1 MIRKL
6 IKYFTF
12 FIFILI
18 LIIIYLNIFG
28 IKTNKFNT
36 KINSEISKINKKVN
50 IDLNTI
56 KIRLNLRNLTFE
68 IKTLEPKIFFEDQK
82 LPFQEVRTN
91 VSIKSL
97 INNQFSINNLIIST
111 KKIKIKDIISI
122 SRSFKNSAELFILD
136 KIIKDGF
143 FMGDIYLDF
152 NENGKIKDNF
162 EIKGFIKNGKVD
174 LLKRYGLDNI
184 NFLFN
189 IKNKRYYLE
198 EVSTNLNQIKLYLPF
213 INIKQNNKK
222 YFVNGEIL
230 NREKDISI
238 KKLNSLLGDNLNDF
252 NIENINFSSKNNFSF
267 NINKK
272 FEINNINLKS
282 EIDLN
287 NLKYKN
293 KFTGLKKY
301 FPSSEE
307 FINLKEHKV
316 FISYQKDKLKIK
328 GNGKVSIGKKIDK
341 LVYKWNKNKN
351 AYTFNI
357 SAIIE
362 KNILLF
368 SALNYKK
375 DEDLYSNLNVK
386 GSYKKDKEIK
396 FEIISLSDKDK
407 NIFEIKKLKLNK
419 KFKIIKFD
427 KLNFNFINSNKIK
440 NEIMLIRNKNNYKI
454 IGKSF
459 DASKLIDDILNIDNE
474 KVSSNIFSKLNS
486 NFILNINVDKTYLDQ
501 NTYVNALNGNI
512 VFKNNNIN
520 KLSLESFFPNKK
532 KLTLTISKNR
542 NNEKITTLFS
552 NNPKPLI
559 NQYEFI
565 KGFEEGVL
573 DFYSVEKNN
582 ISNSVLKIDNFKVQ
596 EVPILAKLLT
606 LASLQG
612 IADLLTGE
620 GIRFTDFEMKFSK
633 NKKLLTIEEL
643 YAIGPAISILMEG
656 YIDSKKLISLRGTM
670 VPATTINKTI
680 STIPLIGNI
689 LVGKKV
695 GEGVFGVSF
704 KIKGPPNNLKTSVNP
719 IKTLTPR
726 FITRTLEKLNKN

>member
-36 KINSEISKINKKVN
+36 KINSEILKINKKAN

-362 KNILLF
+362 KNIFLL

-375 DEDLYSNLNVK
+375 DEDLYSNLNIK

-459 DASKLIDDILNIDNE
+459 DASKLIDDTLNINNE

>member
-362 KNILLF
+362 KNIFLL

-375 DEDLYSNLNVK
+375 DEDLYSNLNIK

-474 KVSSNIFSKLNS
+474 KVSSNIFSNLNS

>member
-362 KNILLF
+362 KNIFLL

-375 DEDLYSNLNVK
+375 DEDLYSNLNIK

-427 KLNFNFINSNKIK
+427 KLNFNFVNSNKIK

-459 DASKLIDDILNIDNE
+459 DASKLIDDTLNINNE

>member
-1 MIRKL
+1 M
-6 IKYFTF
+6 
-12 FIFILI
+12 
-18 LIIIYLNIFG
+18 
-28 IKTNKFNT
+28 
-36 KINSEISKINKKVN
+36 
-50 IDLNTI
+50 
-56 KIRLNLRNLTFE
+56 
-68 IKTLEPKIFFEDQK
+68 
-82 LPFQEVRTN
+82 
-91 VSIKSL
+91 
-97 INNQFSINNLIIST
+97 
-111 KKIKIKDIISI
+111 
-122 SRSFKNSAELFILD
+122 
-136 KIIKDGF
+136 
-143 FMGDIYLDF
+143 
-152 NENGKIKDNF
+152 
-162 EIKGFIKNGKVD
+162 
-174 LLKRYGLDNI
+174 
-184 NFLFN
+184 
-189 IKNKRYYLE
+189 
-198 EVSTNLNQIKLYLPF
+198 
-213 INIKQNNKK
+213 
-222 YFVNGEIL
+222 
-230 NREKDISI
+230 
-238 KKLNSLLGDNLNDF
+238 NSLLGDNLNDF

-272 FEINNINLKS
+272 LKINNVNLKS

-287 NLKYKN
+287 NLKYKIE
-293 KFTGLKKY
+293 FTGLKKY
-301 FPSSEE
+301 FPSFEE

-316 FISYQKDKLKIK
+316 FINYQKDKLKIE
-328 GNGKVSIGKKIDK
+328 GIGKVSIGKKIDK
-341 LVYKWNKNKN
+341 LVYEWNKNKN
-351 AYTFNI
+351 DYTFNI

-407 NIFEIKKLKLNK
+407 NTFEIKKLKLNK

-427 KLNFNFINSNKIK
+427 KLNFNFVNSNKIK
-440 NEIMLIRNKNNYKI
+440 NEIMLIRNKNNYRI

-474 KVSSNIFSKLNS
+474 KVSSNIFSNLNS

-520 KLSLESFFPNKK
+520 KLRLESVFPNKK
-532 KLTLTISKNR
+532 KLTLTISKNT

-620 GIRFTDFEMKFSK
+620 GIRFTNFEMKFSK

-656 YIDSKKLISLRGTM
+656 YIDSKELISLRGTM

>member
-18 LIIIYLNIFG
+18 LIIIYLSIFG

-36 KINSEISKINKKVN
+36 KINSEILKINKKAN

-56 KIRLNLRNLTFE
+56 KIRLNLKNLTFE
-68 IKTLEPKIFFEDQK
+68 IKTLEPKILFEDQK

-97 INNQFSINNLIIST
+97 INNQFSINNLSIST
-111 KKIKIKDIISI
+111 KEIKIKDIISI

-162 EIKGFIKNGKVD
+162 EIKGFIKNGNID
-174 LLKRYGLDNI
+174 LLKRYSLDNI
-184 NFLFN
+184 NFFFN

-198 EVSTNLNQIKLYLPF
+198 EVSTNLNQIKLHLPF
-213 INIKQNNKK
+213 INIKQNNKI

-362 KNILLF
+362 KNIFLL

-375 DEDLYSNLNVK
+375 DEDLYSNLNIK

-440 NEIMLIRNKNNYKI
+440 NEIMLIRNKNNYRI

-459 DASKLIDDILNIDNE
+459 DASKLIDDTLNTNNE

-620 GIRFTDFEMKFSK
+620 GIRFTNFEMKFSK

-656 YIDSKKLISLRGTM
+656 YIDSKELISLRGTM

>member
-1 MIRKL
+1 MIKKL

-18 LIIIYLNIFG
+18 LIIIYLSIFG

-36 KINSEISKINKKVN
+36 KINSEILKINKKAN

-56 KIRLNLRNLTFE
+56 KIRLNLKNLTFE
-68 IKTLEPKIFFEDQK
+68 IKTLEPKILFEDQK

-97 INNQFSINNLIIST
+97 INNQFSINNLSIST
-111 KKIKIKDIISI
+111 KEIKIKDIISI
-122 SRSFKNSAELFILD
+122 SRSFKNSAELFMLD

-143 FMGDIYLDF
+143 FTGDIYLDF

-162 EIKGFIKNGKVD
+162 EIKGFIKNGNID
-174 LLKRYGLDNI
+174 LLKRYSLDNI
-184 NFLFN
+184 NFFFN

-198 EVSTNLNQIKLYLPF
+198 EVSTNLNQIKLHLPF
-213 INIKQNNKK
+213 INIKQNNKI

-272 FEINNINLKS
+272 LKINNVNLKS

-287 NLKYKN
+287 NLKYKIE
-293 KFTGLKKY
+293 FTGLKKY
-301 FPSSEE
+301 FPSFEE

-316 FISYQKDKLKIK
+316 FINYQKDKLKIE
-328 GNGKVSIGKKIDK
+328 GIGKVSIGEKIDK
-341 LVYKWNKNKN
+341 LVYEWNKNKN
-351 AYTFNI
+351 DYTFNI

-407 NIFEIKKLKLNK
+407 NTFEIKKLKLNK

-427 KLNFNFINSNKIK
+427 KLNFNFVNSNKIK

-474 KVSSNIFSKLNS
+474 KVSSNIFSNLNS

-520 KLSLESFFPNKK
+520 KLRLESVFPNKK
-532 KLTLTISKNR
+532 KLTLTISKNT

-620 GIRFTDFEMKFSK
+620 GIRFTNFEMKFSK

-656 YIDSKKLISLRGTM
+656 YIDSKELISLRGTM

>member
-1 MIRKL
+1 MIKKL

-18 LIIIYLNIFG
+18 LIIIYLSIFG

-36 KINSEISKINKKVN
+36 KINSEILKINKKAN

-56 KIRLNLRNLTFE
+56 KIRLNLKNLTFE
-68 IKTLEPKIFFEDQK
+68 IKTLEPKILFEDQK

-97 INNQFSINNLIIST
+97 INNQFSINNLSIST
-111 KKIKIKDIISI
+111 KEIKIKDIISI
-122 SRSFKNSAELFILD
+122 SRSFKNSAELFMLD

-143 FMGDIYLDF
+143 FIGDIYLDF

-162 EIKGFIKNGKVD
+162 EIKGFIKNGNID
-174 LLKRYGLDNI
+174 LLKRYSLDNI
-184 NFLFN
+184 NFFFN

-213 INIKQNNKK
+213 INIKQNNKI

-272 FEINNINLKS
+272 LKINNVNLKS

-287 NLKYKN
+287 NLKYKIE
-293 KFTGLKKY
+293 FTGLKKY
-301 FPSSEE
+301 FPSFEE

-316 FISYQKDKLKIK
+316 FINYQKDKLKIE
-328 GNGKVSIGKKIDK
+328 GIGKVSIGKKIDK
-341 LVYKWNKNKN
+341 LVYEWNKNKN
-351 AYTFNI
+351 DYTFNI

-407 NIFEIKKLKLNK
+407 NTFEIKKLKLNK

-427 KLNFNFINSNKIK
+427 KLNFNFVNSNKIK
-440 NEIMLIRNKNNYKI
+440 NEIMLIRNKNNYRI

-474 KVSSNIFSKLNS
+474 KVSSNIFSNLNS

-520 KLSLESFFPNKK
+520 KLRLESVFPNKK
-532 KLTLTISKNR
+532 KLTLTISKNT

-620 GIRFTDFEMKFSK
+620 GIRFTNFEMKFSK

-656 YIDSKKLISLRGTM
+656 YIDSKELISLRGTM

>member
-362 KNILLF
+362 KNIFLL

-375 DEDLYSNLNVK
+375 DEDLYSNLNIK

-459 DASKLIDDILNIDNE
+459 DASKLIDDTLNINNE

>member
-362 KNILLF
+362 KNIFLL

-375 DEDLYSNLNVK
+375 DEDLYSNLNIK

-459 DASKLIDDILNIDNE
+459 DASKLIDDTLNTNNE

>member
-1 MIRKL
+1 MIKKL

-362 KNILLF
+362 KNIFLL

-375 DEDLYSNLNVK
+375 DEDLYSNLNIK

-459 DASKLIDDILNIDNE
+459 DASKLIDDTLNTNNE

>member
-1 MIRKL
+1 MIKKL

-18 LIIIYLNIFG
+18 LIIIYLSIFG

-36 KINSEISKINKKVN
+36 KINSEILKINKKAN

-56 KIRLNLRNLTFE
+56 KIRLNLKNLTFE
-68 IKTLEPKIFFEDQK
+68 IKTLEPKILFEDQK

-97 INNQFSINNLIIST
+97 INNQFSINNLSIST
-111 KKIKIKDIISI
+111 KEIKIKDIISI
-122 SRSFKNSAELFILD
+122 SRSFKNSAELFMLD

-143 FMGDIYLDF
+143 FTGDIYLDF

-162 EIKGFIKNGKVD
+162 EIKGFIKNGNID
-174 LLKRYGLDNI
+174 LLKRYSLDNI
-184 NFLFN
+184 NFFFN

-213 INIKQNNKK
+213 INIKQNNKI

-362 KNILLF
+362 KNIFLL

-375 DEDLYSNLNVK
+375 DEDLYSNLNIK

-459 DASKLIDDILNIDNE
+459 DASKLIDDTLNINNE

-620 GIRFTDFEMKFSK
+620 GIRFTNFEMKFSK

>member
-1 MIRKL
+1 MIKKL

-18 LIIIYLNIFG
+18 LIIIYLSIFG

-36 KINSEISKINKKVN
+36 KINSEILKINKKAN

-56 KIRLNLRNLTFE
+56 KIRLNLKNLTFE
-68 IKTLEPKIFFEDQK
+68 IKTLEPKILFEDQK

-97 INNQFSINNLIIST
+97 INNQFSINNLSIST
-111 KKIKIKDIISI
+111 KEIKIKDIISI
-122 SRSFKNSAELFILD
+122 SRSFKNSAELFMLD

-143 FMGDIYLDF
+143 FTGDIYLDF

-162 EIKGFIKNGKVD
+162 EIKGFIKNGNID
-174 LLKRYGLDNI
+174 LLKRYSLDNI
-184 NFLFN
+184 NFFFN

-213 INIKQNNKK
+213 INIKQNNKI

-272 FEINNINLKS
+272 LKINNVNLKS

-287 NLKYKN
+287 NLKYKIE
-293 KFTGLKKY
+293 FTGLKKY
-301 FPSSEE
+301 FPSFEE

-316 FISYQKDKLKIK
+316 FINYQKDKLKIE
-328 GNGKVSIGKKIDK
+328 GIGKVSIGKKIDK
-341 LVYKWNKNKN
+341 LVYEWNKNKN
-351 AYTFNI
+351 DYTFNI

-407 NIFEIKKLKLNK
+407 NTFEIKKLKLNK

-427 KLNFNFINSNKIK
+427 KLNFNFVNSNKIK
-440 NEIMLIRNKNNYKI
+440 NEIMLIRNKNNYRI

-474 KVSSNIFSKLNS
+474 KVSSNIFSNLNS

-512 VFKNNNIN
+512 VFKNNNID
-520 KLSLESFFPNKK
+520 KLRLESVFPNKK
-532 KLTLTISKNR
+532 KLTLTISKNT

-620 GIRFTDFEMKFSK
+620 GIRFTNFEMKFSK

-656 YIDSKKLISLRGTM
+656 YIDSKELISLRGTM

>member
-1 MIRKL
+1 MIKKL

-18 LIIIYLNIFG
+18 LIIIYLSIFG

-36 KINSEISKINKKVN
+36 KINSEILKINKKAN

-56 KIRLNLRNLTFE
+56 KIRLNLKNLTFE
-68 IKTLEPKIFFEDQK
+68 IKTLEPKILFEDQK

-97 INNQFSINNLIIST
+97 INNQFSINNLSIST
-111 KKIKIKDIISI
+111 KEIKIKDIISI
-122 SRSFKNSAELFILD
+122 SRSFKNSAELFMLD

-143 FMGDIYLDF
+143 FIGDIYLDF

-162 EIKGFIKNGKVD
+162 EIKGFIKNGNID
-174 LLKRYGLDNI
+174 LLKRYSLDNI
-184 NFLFN
+184 NFFFN

-213 INIKQNNKK
+213 INIKQNNKI

-362 KNILLF
+362 KNIFLL

-375 DEDLYSNLNVK
+375 DEDLYSNLNIK

-427 KLNFNFINSNKIK
+427 KLNFNFVNSNKIK
-440 NEIMLIRNKNNYKI
+440 NEIMLIRNKNNYRI

-474 KVSSNIFSKLNS
+474 KVSSNIFSNLNS

-520 KLSLESFFPNKK
+520 KLRLESVFPNKK
-532 KLTLTISKNR
+532 KLTLTISKNT

-620 GIRFTDFEMKFSK
+620 GIRFTNFEMKFSK

-656 YIDSKKLISLRGTM
+656 YIDSKELISLRGTM

>member
-36 KINSEISKINKKVN
+36 KINSEILKINKKAN

-68 IKTLEPKIFFEDQK
+68 IKTLEPKILFEDQK

-362 KNILLF
+362 KNIFLL

-375 DEDLYSNLNVK
+375 DEDLYSNLNIK

-440 NEIMLIRNKNNYKI
+440 NEIMLIRNKNNYRI

-459 DASKLIDDILNIDNE
+459 DASKLIDDTLNINNE

>member
-111 KKIKIKDIISI
+111 KEIKIKDIISI

-362 KNILLF
+362 KNIFLL

-375 DEDLYSNLNVK
+375 DEDLYSNLNIK

-459 DASKLIDDILNIDNE
+459 DASKLIDDTLNINNE

>member
-1 MIRKL
+1 MIKKL

-18 LIIIYLNIFG
+18 LIIIYLSIFG

-97 INNQFSINNLIIST
+97 INNQFAINNLIIST
-111 KKIKIKDIISI
+111 KEIKIKDIISI

-362 KNILLF
+362 KNIFLL

-375 DEDLYSNLNVK
+375 DEDLYSNLNIK

-459 DASKLIDDILNIDNE
+459 DASKLIDDTLNINNE

-704 KIKGPPNNLKTSVNP
+704 KIKGPPNNFKTSVNP

>member
-1 MIRKL
+1 MIKKL

-18 LIIIYLNIFG
+18 LIIIYLSIFG

-36 KINSEISKINKKVN
+36 KINSEILKINKKAN

-56 KIRLNLRNLTFE
+56 KIRLNLKNLTFE
-68 IKTLEPKIFFEDQK
+68 IKTLEPKILFEDQK

-97 INNQFSINNLIIST
+97 INNQFSINNLSIST
-111 KKIKIKDIISI
+111 KEIKIKDIISI
-122 SRSFKNSAELFILD
+122 SRSFKNSAELFMLD

-143 FMGDIYLDF
+143 FTGDIYLDF

-162 EIKGFIKNGKVD
+162 EIKGFIKNGNID
-174 LLKRYGLDNI
+174 LLKRYSLDNI
-184 NFLFN
+184 NFFFN

-213 INIKQNNKK
+213 INIKQNNKI

-272 FEINNINLKS
+272 LKINNVNLKS

-287 NLKYKN
+287 NLKYKIE
-293 KFTGLKKY
+293 FTGLKKY
-301 FPSSEE
+301 FPSFEE

-316 FISYQKDKLKIK
+316 FINYQKDKLKIE
-328 GNGKVSIGKKIDK
+328 GIGKVSIGKKIDK
-341 LVYKWNKNKN
+341 LVYEWNKNKN
-351 AYTFNI
+351 DYTFNI

-407 NIFEIKKLKLNK
+407 NTFEIKKLKLNK

-427 KLNFNFINSNKIK
+427 KLNFNFVNSNKIK
-440 NEIMLIRNKNNYKI
+440 NEIMLIRNKNNYRI

-474 KVSSNIFSKLNS
+474 KVSSNIFSNLNS

-520 KLSLESFFPNKK
+520 KLRLESVFPNKK
-532 KLTLTISKNR
+532 KLTLTISKNT

-620 GIRFTDFEMKFSK
+620 GIRFTNFEMKFSK

-656 YIDSKKLISLRGTM
+656 YIDSKELISLRGTM

>member
-111 KKIKIKDIISI
+111 KEIKIKDIISI

-362 KNILLF
+362 KNIFLL

-375 DEDLYSNLNVK
+375 DEDLYSNLNIK

-459 DASKLIDDILNIDNE
+459 DASKLIDDTLNINNE

-620 GIRFTDFEMKFSK
+620 GIRFTNFEMKFSK